1 MYHIAASH
9 LPTLPTPEQ
18 MSDLGQDFLLR
29 CFERDPS
36 IRPTALELLEDPW
49 IKAIEEMVR
58 DAQNEEQYTPIS
70 ESSEDQVAGVEQ

>member
-36 IRPTALELLEDPW
+36 LRPSALELLEDPW

-58 DAQNEEQYTPIS
+58 DAENEEQYTPTS
-70 ESSEDQVAGVEQ
+70 EPGEDQIAAE

>member
-36 IRPTALELLEDPW
+36 LRPTAPELLEDPW

-70 ESSEDQVAGVEQ
+70 EPGEDQVGAE